1 MALRDDPPKGAR
13 YFLAPPQGFANSCDM
28 IAVLANVGD
37 FNIRFD
43 AYLHRHPD
51 AVSLKKHVD
60 RLKCQIDFGA

>member
-43 AYLHRHPD
+43 AYPHRHPD
-51 AVSLKKHVD
+51 AVSLK
-60 RLKCQIDFGA
+60 